1 MKIELFFF
9 LSLCLAFTLVQ
20 TISAQAKADK
30 VDEFVREQMRNLKIP
45 GLAMAVLEDG
55 KVVKMS
61 AYGSA
66 DLETGTPVTPKS
78 VFTIASLSKQFIAMA
93 VLLLEQEGKLSL
105 DDKAAKYID
114 GSPEA
119 WKDITLRQLLAH
131 TSGIVR
137 DPADYL
143 PYKEQPPMDVIRAM
157 FAVPLNAPPGEKWL
171 YSNAG
176 YYILAVAIG
185 KACGEPWDKF
195 IAERLF
201 TPAGMTNTRTYTVT
215 EIVPNRVSG
224 YHNTADGRI
233 NAERW
238 IAVRPSSAFLSTI
251 EDLAKW
257 DEFLDKR
264 NPLSKANR
272 ELMWTP
278 ATLNDKT
285 ASNYALGWY
294 VEPYFDRTRVHHDG
308 QYPGFR
314 SVHERFP
321 KDRLSVIVLANSDNA
336 RLNTLAIK
344 VAGFYKSDLLTP
356 PFSFTVKLSA
366 DAVPVGTPVNI
377 SVAARDD
384 GRAAPKTILEMEI
397 FDASGRGVHKQNKT
411 DTDFAEG
418 ETEIYN
424 FTWTPT
430 KAGQFT
436 VNVGTYG
443 PRWVPNYAWKENL
456 AVIKVN

>member
-1 MKIELFFF
+1 MKMKLFFCW
-9 LSLCLAFTLVQ
+9 SLCLAFALGQ
-20 TISAQAKADK
+20 TASAQIKADK

-45 GLAMAVLEDG
+45 GLALGVLEDG
-55 KVVKMS
+55 KIVKMS
-61 AYGSA
+61 AYGTA
-66 DLETGTPVTPKS
+66 NLETGTPVTTKS

-93 VLLLEQEGKLSL
+93 VLLLEQEGKLAL

-114 GSPEA
+114 GTPDA

-137 DPADYL
+137 DPADYQ
-143 PYKEQPPMDVIRAM
+143 PYKEQPPMDVIHAM
-157 FAVPLNAPPGEKWL
+157 FAVPLSAPPGDKWL

-176 YYILAVAIG
+176 YYILAEAITKASG
-185 KACGEPWDKF
+185 KPWDKF
-195 IAERLF
+195 IAERIF
-201 TPAGMTNTRTYTVT
+201 APAGMTDTRIYSVT
-215 EIVPNRVSG
+215 EIIPKRVNG
-224 YHNTADGRI
+224 YHNAADGRI

-238 IAVRPSSAFLSTI
+238 VAVRPSSAFLSTI

-257 DEFLDKR
+257 DAFLDKR
-264 NPLSKANR
+264 NPLSQPNR

-278 ATLNDKT
+278 ATLNDQT
-285 ASNYALGWY
+285 RTNYALGWY
-294 VEPYFDRTRVHHDG
+294 VEPYFDRTRIHHDG

-314 SVHERFP
+314 TVHERFVE
-321 KDRLSVIVLANSDNA
+321 DRLSVIVLANSDNA

-344 VAGFYKSDLLTP
+344 VAGFFKSTLLTP

-366 DAVPVGTPVNI
+366 DSAPVGTPVNI
-377 SVAARDD
+377 EIAARDD
-384 GRAAPKTILEMEI
+384 GRAAAKTILEMEI

-411 DTDFAEG
+411 GTDFAEG
-418 ETEIYN
+418 ETKTYN
-424 FTWTPT
+424 FTWTST
-430 KAGQFT
+430 KAGRFT

-443 PRWVPNYAWKENL
+443 PRWVPNYAWTENL